1 MKKAITTLS
10 FIIIIIMGCKR
21 EQTAVSPLPATSVK
35 PSTTKLSL
43 KINQLVKTDSL
54 IDFDAA
60 KGMTNVDKS
69 ITEPEYA
76 KMRAATYRFYKN
88 VKLVDGKYVYRG
100 TGGGKSIN
108 LSDRVFTAFTN
119 NLNDINKS
127 IESQIS
133 KGQRIELPEV
143 TDDYLNSLL
152 K

>member
-1 MKKAITTLS
+1 MKKSIIILS
-10 FIIIIIMGCKR
+10 FIIFIMSCKR
-21 EQTAVSPLPATSVK
+21 EQTAVSPLPLASLK

-54 IDFDAA
+54 IDFEVG
-60 KGMTNVDKS
+60 KGIIKVDKP
-69 ITEPEYA
+69 ITEAEYA

-100 TGGGKSIN
+100 SGGGQSIH
-108 LSDRVFTAFTN
+108 LSDRVFSAFTK
-119 NLNDINKS
+119 NLNDVNTS
-127 IESQIS
+127 LEGELS
-133 KGQRIELPEV
+133 KGQKIELPEV